1 MAVFLMNIFGI
12 VTKQLLHLRRDVR
25 AAEVG
30 NKELKTMETYK
41 KKNVTNYAFFCSE
54 IILTSKNNRNYKKPF
69 DIFCVRE

>member
-41 KKNVTNYAFFCSE
+41 KKTLPIMLSSVQ
-54 IILTSKNNRNYKKPF
+54 K
-69 DIFCVRE
+69 